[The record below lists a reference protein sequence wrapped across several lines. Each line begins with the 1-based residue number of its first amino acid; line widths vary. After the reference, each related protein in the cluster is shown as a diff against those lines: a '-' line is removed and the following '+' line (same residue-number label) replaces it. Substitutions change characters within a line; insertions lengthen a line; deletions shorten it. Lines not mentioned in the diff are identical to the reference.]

1 MQSRSDDKNEYQTL
15 LYKNNMPKQQN
26 HQKQL
31 QQQQKQQRPKIKTY
45 RLYYSDSDT
54 GNDCVPVKRKPK
66 QRQDKYA
73 YNSYSKI
80 EDHEEEK
87 PRAIK
92 QQKKNNKKQKKTRK
106 IKK

>member
-1 MQSRSDDKNEYQTL
+1 MTKMNIKYCFIKITCS
-15 LYKNNMPKQQN
+15 NNRTIK
-26 HQKQL
+26 KKL
-31 QQQQKQQRPKIKTY
+31 QQQQKQQHPKTKTY

-73 YNSYSKI
+73 YHSYSKI

-92 QQKKNNKKQKKTRK
+92 QQKKKRKTNKTRK